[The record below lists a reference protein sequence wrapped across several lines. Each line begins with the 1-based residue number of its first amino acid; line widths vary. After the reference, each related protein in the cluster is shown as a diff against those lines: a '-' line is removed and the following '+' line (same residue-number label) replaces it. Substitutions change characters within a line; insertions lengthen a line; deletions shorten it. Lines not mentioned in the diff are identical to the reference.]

1 MRAINLYTLTRNVEP
16 EILPIFEKSISLREE
31 KLRIR
36 EGEIEL
42 IRAIVANFIYCH
54 AGKECFEDWFYSFT
68 IPQIS
73 KEFDLL
79 KIGKNGITVNVELK
93 EQEIGEERIIK
104 QLKQNR
110 YYLSNVATTIYSY
123 TYIQVD
129 NAHYKV
135 LKLENDTLVETT
147 FKDIIKGVQEVENPY
162 TEDIEKHF
170 RPKDYLISPINTP
183 EKFLDGKYFLTT
195 QQEAIKNSILKGL
208 SENNKLWGIRGGAG
222 TGKTLLL
229 YDIARFLSNDRRVCI
244 IHSGIL
250 AEGHRFIDERLDCLV
265 IIEAKSVLKERLEQ
279 FDFICVDETQRLYG
293 SALAIILELY
303 NEGKIEGC
311 IFSYDFMQCL
321 SKREIRRNNPK
332 KLRDI
337 DGFKEMKLS
346 DRIRT
351 NKVIYSFI
359 RTMLRLTEV
368 PRKPMNYDCIDIVYA
383 NDITE
388 SDRLLRLYENKGY
401 TFITFT
407 PSQFVPN
414 GIDHYSININS
425 HQVIGQ
431 EFDNVVV
438 IMDNNFRHNVDGD
451 LEGKEHPNPD
461 YLFARLFYQNISRT
475 RERLCIIVLNNPKM
489 FRQLL
494 QIKENE
500 MIRQTRTL

>member
-1 MRAINLYTLTRNVEP
+1 MRAINLYALTRNVEP
-16 EILPIFEKSISLREE
+16 EILPIFEKNISWREE

-36 EGEIEL
+36 ESEIAL
-42 IRAIVANFIYCH
+42 IRTIVANLMFFH
-54 AGKECFEDWFYSFT
+54 ASKDCFDDWFYSFT

-79 KIGKNGITVNVELK
+79 KIGENGITVNVELK
-93 EQEIGEERIIK
+93 EQVVEEERIIK

-123 TYIQVD
+123 TYMQVD
-129 NAHYKV
+129 NTHYKI
-135 LKLENDTLVETT
+135 LKLINDSLVETT
-147 FKDIIKGVQEVENPY
+147 FEDIIGNLHEVENPY

-183 EKFLDGKYFLTT
+183 KKFLDGEYFLTN
-195 QQEAIKNSILKGL
+195 QQESIKKSILEGL
-208 SENNKLWGIRGGAG
+208 LDGDKLWGIRGSAG

-229 YDIARFLSNDRRVCI
+229 YDMARFLSNDRRVCI

-250 AEGHRFIDERLDCLV
+250 AEGHKIIDEQLADLS
-265 IIEAKSVLKERLEQ
+265 IIEAKSALKETLEQ
-279 FDFICVDETQRLYG
+279 FDFICVDETQRLYA
-293 SALAIILELY
+293 STLASILELY
-303 NEGKIEGC
+303 NEGIIEGC
-311 IFSYDFMQCL
+311 IFSYDFAQCL
-321 SKREIRRNNPK
+321 SKKEIRRNNPH
-332 KLRDI
+332 KLRNI
-337 DGFKEMKLS
+337 NGFQEMKLS

-351 NKVIYSFI
+351 NKVIFSFI

-368 PRKPMNYDCIDIVYA
+368 PRKPMNYDCIDIMYA

-388 SDRLLRLYENKGY
+388 SDKLLRLYRNKGY

-407 PSQFVPN
+407 PSQFVSN
-414 GIDHYSININS
+414 GIDHYSANINS

-431 EFDNVVV
+431 EFDNVVI
-438 IMDNNFRHNVDGD
+438 IMDNNFRYSDDGD

-461 YLFARLFYQNISRT
+461 YLFPRLFYQNISRT

-489 FRQLL
+489 FRKLL
-494 QIKENE
+494 MIKENE
-500 MIRQTRTL
+500 MVR